1 MYNLNFMEQIESGMD
16 SLMRQKDLYMQIKTK
31 ILDLQKE
38 GNAIADEGEKLTDE
52 NSKEYLELV
61 EKANQIKE
69 GINNLGKDLKAVRKR
84 FENIKKYIIENLIE
98 NKNILEKY
106 KNVKD
111 DEELNKLREGLEN
124 TDINK
129 ENLDKK
135 INELREDINLNNLS
149 KEEINKLNKED
160 RKKVLNAKEQY
171 LNNKKAL
178 EKNEKIKYIVLL
190 GDEEPKKRLFQCES
204 AIAYINKEF
213 NIENIEE
220 VLGKLEE
227 TLDIQKQMPQIKF
240 DLKTHTYT
248 YINER
253 GKETEFEMFE
263 KEDDKKYTTSVPKEY
278 IESVQQWAKGNGLSK
293 RQMKAIDYN
302 VVKILQTKNPDLLNN
317 YLEAIKEEEEPNFSI
332 EYNFKTKGM
341 DKEDKI
347 DKKTLKAIKKSAKKQ
362 EKKGIAT
369 VIKNKIKGK
378 VIGVLAALGLAGGAA
393 TAAIAAQGIDLD
405 KGPITGEVI
414 GESLGKDK
422 VNDVKDKLKEKN
434 NKKEENKNKEN
445 IDNKKEEKQ
454 ATVGDYIKISEGAML
469 FNNPIDELRIMNGMN
484 ATEKI
489 QIKQSSKD
497 KLYKINKEGY
507 YSLDGNCIEIGVGES
522 LEEAL
527 KNKGLEKSFIEEG
540 NSIKMYH
547 VVADGV
553 SQWVKAEDIEK
564 VEIRTDKFGNPIDK
578 TEEEK
583 MVDEA
588 MENYNRQ
595 KSATKQQ
602 ETRSNQSVGN
612 GQRTQNVNTGNNEGT
627 QNVSDN
633 KEVIIE
639 EISNGD
645 KSKHLESDEVSP
657 KRPHT
662 VITPDDGVSH
672 KKSKDDILNKRNKD
686 KTENNVIAD
695 DEPEVVIQDRY
706 DDSSVISKKEFRKQY
721 RDSVENARKNKNIV
735 IDVDAEIID
744 DVEEQFDE
752 NIEYQNSVEEAEERL
767 EMIMEEMEELA
778 KQSKER
784 HEMMMEAL
792 EEQIEVEEELGMQ
805 EMAED
810 EEER

>member
-1 MYNLNFMEQIESGMD
+1 MYNLNFMEQIENGMD
-16 SLMRQKDLYMQIKTK
+16 SLMKQKDLYIQLRTK
-31 ILDLQKE
+31 MLDLQKE
-38 GNAIADEGEKLTDE
+38 ERTIIKESRKVTDKT
-52 NSKEYLELV
+52 SKEYLDLLK
-61 EKANQIKE
+61 KANKIRD
-69 GINNLGKDLKAVRKR
+69 GINNLDKDLKVVQKR
-84 FENIKKYIIENLIE
+84 FQNIKKYIIENLIE

-111 DEELNKLREGLEN
+111 DEELNKLREALGN

-135 INELREDINLNNLS
+135 INELRENINLNNLS

-240 DLKTHTYT
+240 DIKTHTYT

-253 GKETEFEMFE
+253 GKESEFEMFE
-263 KEDDKKYTTSVPKEY
+263 KEDSGKYTSLVTKEY
-278 IESVQQWAKGNGLSK
+278 IEYVQKWAKENGLSK

-302 VVKILQTKNPDLLNN
+302 VVDILQQENPDLLNN
-317 YLEAIKEEEEPNFSI
+317 YLEAIKEDQEPNFSI

-341 DKEDKI
+341 EKENKI
-347 DKKTLKAIKKSAKKQ
+347 DRKTLRTIKKSARNQ

-414 GESLGKDK
+414 GEKLGKDK
-422 VNDVKDKLKEKN
+422 INDVKDRLKEEKD
-434 NKKEENKNKEN
+434 NKDKENKNK
-445 IDNKKEEKQ
+445 EKQ

-469 FNNPIDELRIMNGMN
+469 FRNPTDELRIMNGMN
-484 ATEKI
+484 ANEKI

-507 YSLDGNCIEIGVGES
+507 YSLNGDCVEIEVGQS

-527 KNKGLEKSFIEEG
+527 EKKGLDKSFIEDG
-540 NSIKMYH
+540 NSVKMYH
-547 VVADGV
+547 AVADGI
-553 SQWVKAEDIEK
+553 SQWVKAKDVEK

-583 MVDEA
+583 NVDEA
-588 MENYNRQ
+588 IENYNKQ

-602 ETRSNQSVGN
+602 ATKNNQ
-612 GQRTQNVNTGNNEGT
+612 TAQN
-627 QNVSDN
+627 
-633 KEVIIE
+633 K
-639 EISNGD
+639 
-645 KSKHLESDEVSP
+645 
-657 KRPHT
+657 
-662 VITPDDGVSH
+662 
-672 KKSKDDILNKRNKD
+672 
-686 KTENNVIAD
+686 
-695 DEPEVVIQDRY
+695 
-706 DDSSVISKKEFRKQY
+706 
-721 RDSVENARKNKNIV
+721 
-735 IDVDAEIID
+735 
-744 DVEEQFDE
+744 
-752 NIEYQNSVEEAEERL
+752 SVEETKSTNINNDKNVEENQQNENNNKQDVIVEDIQVNQIKQELDSEYINTKIHDEIQNDVKDDEELEVVTEERY
-767 EMIMEEMEELA
+767 EMMMEEMEELV

-784 HEMMMEAL
+784 HEMIMEAL
-792 EEQIEVEEELGMQ
+792 EDQRIVEEEIRMN
-805 EMAED
+805 EMADD